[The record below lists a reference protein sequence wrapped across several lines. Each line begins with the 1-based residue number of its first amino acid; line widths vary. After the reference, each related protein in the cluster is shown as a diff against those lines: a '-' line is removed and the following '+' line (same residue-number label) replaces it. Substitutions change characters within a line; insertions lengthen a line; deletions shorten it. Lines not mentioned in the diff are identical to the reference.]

1 MLTDEFLWSGSR
13 SVLLFKSMAPYTEA
27 PGAVPLAVA
36 WQRGVCGNGL
46 MLWALVDLDEQ
57 TTVKR
62 RFVIA
67 PTGQPLPD
75 EAAHWPYVGRVELP
89 TDPRDGR
96 LCDSVGGSWGSN

>member
-1 MLTDEFLWSGSR
+1 MKAMYKYPLELVPQTVE
-13 SVLLFKSMAPYTEA
+13 MPA
-27 PGAVPLAVA
+27 GAVPLAVA

-89 TDPRDGR
+89 TGE
-96 LCDSVGGSWGSN
+96 VAHVFVAG